1 LKPSVSAAG
10 NLQKSGR
17 LKKVKKITIIGGGAA
32 GTLLAVNLIKN
43 AGDAPLE
50 INLIEKRE
58 RVGRGVA
65 YSATADYHLLNVP
78 AAKMGA
84 FPDDVEHFY
93 RWLTAKSCDYAPT
106 DFVPRRLY
114 GEYLRELFDE
124 TSARRGENVAVR
136 TIEDE
141 AADVSLRDGKAF
153 TRLASG
159 AFVES
164 DKVVLAF
171 GNFLPPHPKAENQA
185 FIETDKYFQNPWRA
199 DLLEKLSATDDILI
213 IGTGLTF
220 ADVAMSLHHN
230 GHAGKIRAYSTRGL
244 LPAVHKLGFVYDSF
258 ADELKG
264 QTRITD
270 LLKIVRRHIKKAELN
285 GSDWRAVID
294 SLRPQ
299 TQAIWLNLPHAEKR
313 YFKQHLSRYWNV
325 ARHRLPPETART
337 LDEMQAA
344 NQLEIGSGRL
354 RKIEADADGKY
365 AVTFATNGVE
375 NTFSVDAII
384 NCIGSEG
391 DFKRIESPLIQTLL
405 GKELIN
411 TDNLKMG
418 LDAAPDGST
427 IDKNGAASEVIFT
440 LGTALKGVLWESTAM
455 PEIRA
460 QAGKLAEFLLSDS
473 IRYDARSSAI

>member
-1 LKPSVSAAG
+1 M
-10 NLQKSGR
+10 
-17 LKKVKKITIIGGGAA
+17 KKITIIGGGAA
-32 GTLLAVNLIKN
+32 GTLLAINLIKKT
-43 AGDAPLE
+43 GDAPLE

-93 RWLTAKSCDYAPT
+93 RWLTAKNYVYAPS

-124 TSARRGENVAVR
+124 TSAEKGEKVTVR
-136 TIEDE
+136 TIENE

-185 FIETDKYFQNPWRA
+185 FVETDKYFQNPWRP
-199 DLLEKLSATDDILI
+199 DLLAGLSATDDILI

-220 ADVAMSLHHN
+220 ADVAVSLYHN
-230 GHAGKIRAYSTRGL
+230 GHRGKIYAYSTRGL

-264 QTRITD
+264 RTRITD
-270 LLKIVRRHIKKAELN
+270 LLKIVRRHIAKADSN

-299 TQAIWLNLPHAEKR
+299 TQEIWVNLPLAEKR

-325 ARHRLPPETART
+325 ARHRLPPETARI

-354 RKIEADADGKY
+354 RKIAVETDGKY
-365 AVTFATNGVE
+365 AITFDTNGAE
-375 NTFSVDAII
+375 SNFPVDAVI

-391 DFKRIESPLIQTLL
+391 DFKRVESPLVQTLL
-405 GKELIN
+405 GKKMVN
-411 TDNLKMG
+411 TDSLKMG
-418 LDAAPDGST
+418 LDAAPDGRT
-427 IDKNGAASEVIFT
+427 IDVNGETSDVIYT

-460 QAGKLAEFLLSDS
+460 QANKLAVLLLNGG
-473 IRYDARSSAI
+473 

>member
-1 LKPSVSAAG
+1 M
-10 NLQKSGR
+10 
-17 LKKVKKITIIGGGAA
+17 KKITIIGGGAA
-32 GTLLAVNLIKN
+32 GTLLAINLIKN

-50 INLIEKRE
+50 INLIEKGE
-58 RVGRGVA
+58 RFGRGVA

-84 FPDDVEHFY
+84 FPDDVEHFH
-93 RWLTAKSCDYAPT
+93 RWLTAKNYTFAPS

-124 TSARRGENVAVR
+124 TAAQKGENVAVR
-136 TIEDE
+136 AIDDE
-141 AADVSLRDGKAF
+141 AVDVSLRDGKGY
-153 TRLASG
+153 TRLTSG

-171 GNFLPPHPKAENQA
+171 GNFPPPHPKAENQG
-185 FIETDKYFQNPWRA
+185 FIESEKYFQNPWQS
-199 DLLEKLSATDDILI
+199 DLLDKLAVTDDILI

-220 ADVAMSLHHN
+220 ADVATSLCHN
-230 GHAGKIRAYSTRGL
+230 GHKGKIHAFSTRGL

-264 QTRITD
+264 KTRITD
-270 LLKIVRRHIKKAELN
+270 LLKIVRRHIKKAESN

-299 TQAIWLNLPHAEKR
+299 TQEIWLNLPLAEKR

-325 ARHRLPPETART
+325 ARHRLPPETWRI
-337 LDEMQAA
+337 LDEMQTA
-344 NQLEIGSGRL
+344 NQLEIGKGRL
-354 RKIEADADGKY
+354 QKIKVNADGKFV
-365 AVTFATNGVE
+365 VTFITDDRE
-375 NTFSVDAII
+375 NTLSVDAII
-384 NCIGSEG
+384 NCIGSESN
-391 DFKRIESPLIQTLL
+391 FKRLESPLIRNLL
-405 GKELIN
+405 GKNLIN
-411 TDNLKMG
+411 TDSLKMG
-418 LDAAPDGST
+418 LDAAPDGRT
-427 IDKNGAASEVIFT
+427 IDKNGEISDAIYT

-460 QAGKLAEFLLSDS
+460 QATKLAAALLD
-473 IRYDARSSAI
+473 RG

>member
-1 LKPSVSAAG
+1 M
-10 NLQKSGR
+10 
-17 LKKVKKITIIGGGAA
+17 KKITIIGGGAA
-32 GTLLAVNLIKN
+32 GTLLAINLIKN

-50 INLIEKRE
+50 INLIEKGE
-58 RVGRGVA
+58 RFGRGVA

-84 FPDDVEHFY
+84 FPDDVEHFH
-93 RWLTAKSCDYAPT
+93 RWLTAKNYTFAPS

-124 TSARRGENVAVR
+124 TAAQKGENVAVR
-136 TIEDE
+136 AIDDE
-141 AADVSLRDGKAF
+141 AVDVSLRDGKGY
-153 TRLASG
+153 TRLTSG

-171 GNFLPPHPKAENQA
+171 GNFPPPHPKAENQG
-185 FIETDKYFQNPWRA
+185 FIESEKYFQNPWQS
-199 DLLEKLSATDDILI
+199 DLLDKLAVTDDILI

-220 ADVAMSLHHN
+220 ADVAMSLCHN
-230 GHAGKIRAYSTRGL
+230 RHKGKIHAFSTRGL

-264 QTRITD
+264 KTRITD
-270 LLKIVRRHIKKAELN
+270 LLKIVRRHIKKAESN

-299 TQAIWLNLPHAEKR
+299 TQEIWLNLPLAEKR

-325 ARHRLPPETART
+325 ARHRLPPETWRI
-337 LDEMQAA
+337 LDEMQTA
-344 NQLEIGSGRL
+344 NRLEIGKGRL
-354 RKIEADADGKY
+354 QKIKVNADGKFV
-365 AVTFATNGVE
+365 VTFITDDRE
-375 NTFSVDAII
+375 NTLSVDAII
-384 NCIGSEG
+384 NCIGSESN
-391 DFKRIESPLIQTLL
+391 FKRLESPLIRNLL
-405 GKELIN
+405 GKNLIN
-411 TDNLKMG
+411 TDSLKMG
-418 LDAAPDGST
+418 LDAAPDGRT
-427 IDKNGAASEVIFT
+427 IDKNGEISDAIYT

-460 QAGKLAEFLLSDS
+460 QATKLAAALLD
-473 IRYDARSSAI
+473 RG

>member
-1 LKPSVSAAG
+1 
-10 NLQKSGR
+10 
-17 LKKVKKITIIGGGAA
+17 VKKITIIGGGAA
-32 GTLLAVNLIKN
+32 GTLLAINLIKN

-84 FPDDVEHFY
+84 FPDDVEHFH
-93 RWLTAKSCDYAPT
+93 RWLTAKKHDYAT
-106 DFVPRRLY
+106 SDFVPRRLY

-124 TSARRGENVAVR
+124 TSAEKGEKVTVR

-185 FIETDKYFQNPWRA
+185 FVETEKYFQNPWCPN
-199 DLLEKLSATDDILI
+199 LLDRLSATDDILV

-220 ADVAMSLHHN
+220 ADIAMSLYHN
-230 GHAGKIRAYSTRGL
+230 GHKGKIHAFSTRGL
-244 LPAVHKLGFVYDSF
+244 LPAVHKLGFAYDSF
-258 ADELKG
+258 ADELKD

-270 LLKIVRRHIKKAELN
+270 LLKIVRRHIEKAESD

-299 TQAIWLNLPHAEKR
+299 TQEIWLNLPLAEKR

-325 ARHRLPPETART
+325 ARHRLPPETARI

-354 RKIEADADGKY
+354 QKIEVRADEKY
-365 AVTFATNGVE
+365 AVTFTTDGAE

-391 DFKRIESPLIQTLL
+391 DFRRVESPLVQTLL
-405 GKELIN
+405 GKKLVN
-411 TDNLKMG
+411 TDSLKMG
-418 LDAAPDGST
+418 LNAAPDGRI
-427 IDKNGAASEVIFT
+427 IDKNGETSDEIFT

-460 QAGKLAEFLLSDS
+460 QANKLAATLLDGG
-473 IRYDARSSAI
+473 